1 MTTKVTIDAHAGWP
15 VRVMKIARSGTLL
28 LEETVPAGEKRDY
41 HITQDDWIKAIE
53 QAKP

>member
-1 MTTKVTIDAHAGWP
+1 MTTKVTVDAHAGWP
-15 VRVMKIARSGTLL
+15 VRVMKIARSGKLL

-41 HITQDDWIKAIE
+41 HITQDDWLKTVE